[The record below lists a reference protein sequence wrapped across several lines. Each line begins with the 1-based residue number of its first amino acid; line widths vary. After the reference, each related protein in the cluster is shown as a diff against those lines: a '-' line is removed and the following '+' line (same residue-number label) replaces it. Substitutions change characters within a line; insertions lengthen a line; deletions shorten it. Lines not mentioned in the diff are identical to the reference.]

1 MSCKNCT
8 CYVDGHS
15 KNGTKLPAGQGLCT
29 MHNQDVS
36 ADGNCDSCMS
46 VNGDQSNP
54 KQSYPFNGSSTNNV
68 TKKPRRA
75 MKVWAIICFV
85 FAGIYALMS
94 FAISAMFGMT
104 IFLGILGIMFVVL
117 HKSPKENPYILGK
130 QSGLTKTIF
139 VIICVAL
146 AFCSFTMFAMNSE
159 DMEGMDDANG
169 TSSSVSTND
178 NDSVSNEHK
187 VTSIG
192 NFKETEYE
200 LLVGETLDFTLELK
214 PKDLTAEDVV
224 IEIANSSIVKVS
236 DMQLKTES
244 RKTIL
249 SFKCEATA
257 EGETTLVVKSA
268 CGEKS
273 SNTITF
279 KTQIPPI
286 VTAIGRFSPSYAVQ
300 EVGDTR
306 HMTVYMKPTD
316 LSKDDVKI
324 VNSDTGILKISNVA
338 FKTEGEQTVLT
349 FDVIGIAAGSA
360 SIKIQGADGKT
371 ESNELSFTINEKD
384 TSPRVYVTPYGDRYH
399 YSAACAGKNASATT
413 RNKAIRSGKTGC
425 GKCT

>member
-15 KNGTKLPAGQGLCT
+15 KNGSKLPAGQGLCT

-46 VNGDQSNP
+46 VNGEHSKP
-54 KQSYPFNGSSTNNV
+54 KQSYGFNESFTNNV
-68 TKKPRRA
+68 TKKPRKA

-94 FAISAMFGMT
+94 LAISAMFGMT

-117 HKSPKENPYILGK
+117 HKSPKDNPYILGK

-159 DMEGMDDANG
+159 DMEGTDDANG
-169 TSSSVSTND
+169 TSSSVSSND
-178 NDSVSNEHK
+178 NTNISDEHK

-214 PKDLTAEDVV
+214 PKDLTADDVV
-224 IEIANSSIVKVS
+224 VEIANSSIVKVS

-249 SFKCEATA
+249 SFKCAATA

-316 LSKDDVKI
+316 LTKDDVKI
-324 VNSDTGILKISNVA
+324 VNSDTGILKISNIS
-338 FKTEGEQTVLT
+338 FKTEGDQTVLT

>member
-15 KNGTKLPAGQGLCT
+15 KNGSKLPAGQGLCT
-29 MHNQDVS
+29 MYNQDVS

-46 VNGDQSNP
+46 VNGESKH
-54 KQSYPFNGSSTNNV
+54 KQSYSFNATPSNN
-68 TKKPRRA
+68 TAKKPRKA
-75 MKVWAIICFV
+75 MKVWATICFV

-94 FAISAMFGMT
+94 LAVGSVMFGMT
-104 IFLGILGIMFVVL
+104 IFLGILGVMFVVL
-117 HKSPKENPYILGK
+117 HKSPKDNPYILGK

-159 DMEGMDDANG
+159 DMEGTDDANG
-169 TSSSVSTND
+169 TSSSVSSND
-178 NDSVSNEHK
+178 NTNISDEHK
-187 VTSIG
+187 VISIG

-214 PKDLTAEDVV
+214 PKDLTADDVV
-224 IEIANSSIVKVS
+224 IEIANSSVVKVS
-236 DMQLKTES
+236 DIQLKTES

-249 SFKCEATA
+249 SFKCSATA

-316 LSKDDVKI
+316 LTKDDVKI
-324 VNSDTGILKISNVA
+324 VNSDTGILKISNIA
-338 FKTEGEQTVLT
+338 FKTEGDQTVLT